1 MRLSGTAMPRRI
13 AMTTMMGG
21 RDAEAINV
29 DYATAIAEFSLEKR
43 VFQMPIS
50 PGQWAPHLDD
60 PDLPEVM
67 SPEAAKAA
75 ARKIRALLK
84 KKAGEEADLPK
95 EVQVR

>member
-1 MRLSGTAMPRRI
+1 
-13 AMTTMMGG
+13 
-21 RDAEAINV
+21 
-29 DYATAIAEFSLEKR
+29 
-43 VFQMPIS
+43 MPIS

-75 ARKIRALLK
+75 ARKIRALLE